1 MMKRFL
7 ATACLLAA
15 FCLGAGAQGSVSRDY
30 EFVQYLLG
38 SDLAADAATLL
49 SGKDYAPSDTL
60 DFLKGWTLFTL
71 KKLDEATQQFDKL
84 RPGSPFYDR
93 ALFYNVVSN
102 ANLGRLDRSRELLDT
117 YSGPYCEVERLERAG
132 IALLQGSPDTY
143 LQAAEGFSYSDF
155 NLSGSEQAL
164 DRIYADRYLG
174 RSKSP
179 AVAALAST
187 FVPGL
192 GKIYAGRIGEG
203 VSSFLVVGSLAGI
216 TAENWVRKGAGDWR
230 TILFGTLGAAF
241 YIGNIYGSYVS
252 VSIQKNELS
261 NAQDAAVLYHINI
274 PLRSIFK

>member
-1 MMKRFL
+1 MIKRFL

-38 SDLAADAATLL
+38 SDLAEDAATLL

-102 ANLGRLDRSRELLDT
+102 ANLGRLDRSRELLDM

-155 NLSGSEQAL
+155 NLSGSEHAL
-164 DRIYADRYLG
+164 DGIYADRYLG
-174 RSKSP
+174 RGKSP
-179 AVAALAST
+179 ALAAVAST

-216 TAENWVRKGAGDWR
+216 TAENWVRKGARDWR

-252 VSIQKNELS
+252 VSIQNNELS
-261 NAQDAAVLYHINI
+261 NAQDAAVLYHIHI

>member
-102 ANLGRLDRSRELLDT
+102 ANLGRLDRSRELLDM

-174 RSKSP
+174 RGKSP

>member
-102 ANLGRLDRSRELLDT
+102 ANLGRLDRSRELLDM

-179 AVAALAST
+179 AVAAIAST